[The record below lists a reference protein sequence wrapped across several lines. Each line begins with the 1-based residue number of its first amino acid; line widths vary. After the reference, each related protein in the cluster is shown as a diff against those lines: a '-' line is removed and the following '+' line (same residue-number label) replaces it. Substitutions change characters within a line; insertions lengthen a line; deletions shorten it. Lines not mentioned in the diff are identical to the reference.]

1 MTARRV
7 AVLACLVTGVALAPG
22 VDAYL
27 KLGQR
32 IGTQVIGITW
42 APGQLPIRY
51 YVTNRDAVGVSAP
64 QLQAAANRAF
74 GTWGAAPDVGVSSQF
89 VGFTGANPFVDDGLS
104 VIGFQSRPDLDR
116 VLGATTFEL
125 DMITGAIRE
134 SDIFLNT
141 IFDWSVAQNGEANRF
156 DVESVMVHE
165 LGHLLGLGHSALGE
179 TDPRAGGGRN
189 ILGKRAVMFPI
200 AYPRGNVEDR
210 SLEADDIAGISDLYG
225 SPEANRRLGAISGR
239 VTLNGS
245 GIFGAH
251 VTAFHAATGAL
262 AAGFTL
268 NAQGDFVIG
277 GLPPGVYVV
286 RAEPLDD
293 ADLDSFFD
301 EDTVVNINFRPA
313 FYGKH
318 VAVPAGGAGPSIE
331 IRVRAK

>member
-1 MTARRV
+1 MTARRLG
-7 AVLACLVTGVALAPG
+7 VLALLVAALALSPG
-22 VDAYL
+22 VGAYL

-32 IGTQVIGITW
+32 VGNQVIGITW
-42 APGQLPIRY
+42 SASQLPIRY
-51 YVTNRDAVGVSAP
+51 FVTNRDAVGVTAP
-64 QLQAAANRAF
+64 QLQAATDRAF
-74 GTWGAAPDVGVSSQF
+74 GRWEGAPNVALSSNF

-104 VIGFQSRPDLDR
+104 VVGFQSRPDLDR

-125 DMITGAIRE
+125 DTVTGAIRE

-141 IFDWSVAQNGEANRF
+141 IFDWSIAQNGEANRF

-179 TDPRAGGGRN
+179 TEPRAGGGRT

-210 SLEADDIAGISDLYG
+210 TLEADDVAGISDLYG
-225 SPEANRRLGAISGR
+225 NVEGNRRLGAVSGR
-239 VTLNGS
+239 VTLNGA

-251 VTAFHAATGAL
+251 VTVFNAATGAL
-262 AAGFTL
+262 SGGFTL
-268 NAQGDFVIG
+268 NAQGAFVIA
-277 GLPPGVYVV
+277 GLPPGAYIV

-293 ADLDSFFD
+293 ADVDSFFD

-313 FYGKH
+313 FYTKH
-318 VAVPAGGAGPSIE
+318 VAVPAGGTGPSIE